1 MIDRVRKI
9 FFIVAFILVVI
20 ALIVEKA
27 FESGF
32 GLRGLTLIEALL
44 VFVIILVALSLI
56 LPERIHGRLQGI
68 ATLIVSFL
76 VALGSIACIIAAFV
90 ELMIMLSLVFAVPF
104 GTIVYVA
111 VFGHFDRSGA
121 STVLSSGM
129 TLKLF
134 FGGFLVAAEERY
146 LQNKGLVFLILSSL
160 LGTIIVSFLHN
171 LVPILLVS
179 ITDAVAGIVMGIIA
193 LLWAV
198 WFFIRSIPAIIKVL
212 MVWRSS

>member
-1 MIDRVRKI
+1 MIDRLRKI
-9 FFIVAFILVVI
+9 FFIVALILVVM

-32 GLRGLTLIEALL
+32 GLRGLTLLEMLL
-44 VFVIILVALSLI
+44 VFVVLLVALAHFHI
-56 LPERIHGRLQGI
+56 ERIQGRLQGI
-68 ATLIVSFL
+68 ATLIVSIL
-76 VALGSIACIIAAFV
+76 VAIASVVCIFAAFV
-90 ELMIMLSLVFAVPF
+90 ELMIMLSLVFAIPF
-104 GTIVYVA
+104 GTMIYVA

-129 TLKLF
+129 LLKLF

-146 LQNKGLVFLILSSL
+146 LQNKGLVLLILSSL
-160 LGTIIVSFLHN
+160 LGTIIISFLHN

-193 LLWAV
+193 LLWAI
-198 WFFIRSIPAIIKVL
+198 WFLLKSIPAIVKAVI
-212 MVWRSS
+212 